1 MNLTRADRLRE
12 AYDLFGAHSWS
23 DACRHFDAVD
33 EEDPL
38 DGGDLE
44 RLAVAQFLVGRE
56 LESVDTWTRAFHV
69 AREQDDLASAARCG
83 FWVGF
88 VLLNRGDLPGGNGWI
103 ARVRRVLADV
113 DTSVVEA
120 GYVRYLVALRTIFEG
135 DDEAARAGFE
145 EAARVGADFADRDLE
160 TLARLGQGR
169 ALIRLGR
176 SADGVA
182 CLDEAIVMVTSG
194 EVSPMVV
201 GDSYCTAIEGCQELF
216 DLHRAQ
222 RWTEDLSR
230 WCEHHPDLVA
240 FRGQCQLHRAEVL
253 QLRGSW
259 PDALSEV
266 NRALQYHA
274 RPAGQLAVGA
284 AHYQQGELHR
294 LRGEVEQADAA
305 YEAARRRG
313 RQPQPGLALLR
324 LAEGRIAEADA
335 AIRRALAEAD
345 DVTARSRL
353 LPAAVEVLA
362 VTGDLG
368 AAREAADELETT
380 AASYGSQMLDAMT
393 AQSQGMVRVTADEP
407 GDALPLLRQALE
419 QWHALDVPYE
429 AARVHVLIGQA
440 SRALGDEEGARSEW
454 TAARETFADLNAQ
467 PDLKRLDRLIG
478 QNAGRNTHGLSERQ
492 LEVLKHVAAGRTNRE
507 IADALVISHRT
518 VERHVSDIFTK
529 LDLSSRAAATAY
541 AYEHDLV

>member
-1 MNLTRADRLRE
+1 
-12 AYDLFGAHSWS
+12 
-23 DACRHFDAVD
+23 VD
-33 EEDPL
+33 EEEPL
-38 DGGDLE
+38 GGDDLQ
-44 RLAVAQFLVGRE
+44 RLAMAQYLVGRE
-56 LESVDTWTRAFHV
+56 LESVDTWTRTFHV
-69 AREQDDLASAARCG
+69 ARELHDLAWAARCG

-88 VLLNRGDLPGGNGWI
+88 VLLNRGDLAGGNGWI
-103 ARVRRVLADV
+103 ARVRRLLADV
-113 DTSVVEA
+113 DASVVEA
-120 GYVRYLVALRTIFEG
+120 GYVCYLVALRTIFEG
-135 DDEAARAGFE
+135 DDEGACAGFE
-145 EAARVGADFADRDLE
+145 EAARVGVGFADRDLE

-176 SADGVA
+176 SEDGVA
-182 CLDEAIVMVTSG
+182 CLDEAIVTVGSG
-194 EVSPMVV
+194 EVSPVVV

-230 WCEHHPDLVA
+230 WCENHPDLVA
-240 FRGQCQLHRAEVL
+240 FRGQCLLHRAEVL

-266 NRALQYHA
+266 GRALRYHA
-274 RPAGQLAVGA
+274 RPTGHLAMA
-284 AHYQQGELHR
+284 AAYYQQGELHR
-294 LRGEVEQADAA
+294 LRGEVEQADIA

-313 RQPQPGLALLR
+313 RHPQPGLALLR
-324 LAEGRIAEADA
+324 LAEGRVAEANA

-345 DVTARSRL
+345 DLTTRSRL

-362 VTGDLG
+362 VAGDLH
-368 AAREAADELETT
+368 AARKAGNELETT
-380 AASYGSQMLDAMT
+380 AAGYGSQMLDAVT
-393 AQSQGMVRVTADEP
+393 AQSQGVVRVAADEP
-407 GDALPLLRQALE
+407 EDALPLLRQALE

-454 TAARETFADLNAQ
+454 AAARETFADLDAQ
-467 PDLKRLDRLIG
+467 PDLKRLDGLI
-478 QNAGRNTHGLSERQ
+478 AEDADRDTHGLSERQ
-492 LEVLKHVAAGRTNRE
+492 LEVLEHVAAGRTNRE

-529 LDLSSRAAATAY
+529 LDVSSRAAATAY